1 MQALITMMAMLIM
14 IKIDM
19 IHIMIMDMPIMMKI
33 AMPTITNI
41 SKMVTMAA
49 KLSCKLQGVDGPWKV
64 SIGKQL
70 RRISG
75 RLRL

>member
-1 MQALITMMAMLIM
+1 MQALITMRAMLIM

-19 IHIMIMDMPIMMKI
+19 IQIMIIDMPIMMKI

-49 KLSCKLQGVDGPWKV
+49 
-64 SIGKQL
+64 QL
-70 RRISG
+70 YSWT
-75 RLRL
+75 